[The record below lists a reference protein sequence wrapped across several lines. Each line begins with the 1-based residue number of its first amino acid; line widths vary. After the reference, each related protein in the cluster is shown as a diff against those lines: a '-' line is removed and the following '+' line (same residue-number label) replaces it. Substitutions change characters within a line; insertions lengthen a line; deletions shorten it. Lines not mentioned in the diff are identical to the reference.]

1 MHFKR
6 MKSKKAT
13 FRGYNPLNSSET
25 TTGAAV
31 EDPNAMSAFL
41 FCGECSS
48 SCAPPPPLS
57 ALHAA
62 SHEASMYSVDI
73 DRNSVELYTINN
85 SISKKLCLRVVHHA
99 TAEIA
104 QKMDNLR
111 TIFAEVPQVESVQID
126 QESPEALAS
135 NADERVSCTVLVEYK
150 LSPVSSTALE
160 VSHSDQSNQSHR
172 QEAEDFSNNEL
183 RDVVTKQILTRLAR
197 AGFEFTLLPNNISG
211 HDSERSRALSLT
223 KPATTS
229 NLNPHLSSVRSR
241 LHITSG
247 LCCPSEVPTIRSIL
261 KPLPGVHKIGVN
273 VATKVVFID
282 HDPSKVTATNMKSV
296 LVGERF
302 DVEILIDGGASLNH
316 GDVLSANGKDGTED
330 RTDSNHNLTPSN
342 FVESTL
348 LLKGIMPASHSM
360 ISPKDLVDKLFR
372 KNFFK
377 YQVRAIHIHVPSR
390 TLKVEHHPELVSVE
404 TIKNVLI
411 RGLAEEQQDWGEI
424 EVLHD
429 GGLEGLSLPALRSD
443 EISDRATSRLSEEDY
458 FFAGLKYS
466 VVISGIFWLV
476 SLLSAIDEK
485 LDYLKYAGIISVL
498 LGMPSVL
505 IKAWA
510 TIRRFYFDAN
520 CMMVIA
526 AFGALALGEYDEAAS
541 VSFLFSISEWLETQA
556 TGKARRALG
565 EIVSLR
571 PDYAHVVDK
580 ETGRITVI
588 PASDV
593 PLGSFCSVRTGD
605 KVPADGIVIEG
616 RSSVDESSITG
627 EARPVDKVAGSDV
640 SAGSINVGSTQLV
653 IKTTSTVGDSTV
665 SRLIALVEE
674 AQTNRSETEKLV
686 DSFAKKYTPF
696 VLATAVLV
704 STVPWIFGGETGR
717 HWTLNGLIIIVI
729 ACPCALTISTPV
741 TYSAGLAATAKRG
754 IIIKGGSRLEAL
766 GNAKTVIFD
775 KTGTLTQG
783 RFDLNHLELIGE
795 VKSRR
800 EVFTMYAYIDKI
812 RLELL
817 SIMEAPSSHPLSVT
831 LVSAAKAEGAI
842 PPHGILVQEHT
853 ILKGEGVCAIVNDK
867 QVYVGNERLFKRL
880 GMYHLSR
887 QHVESAQ
894 KWNND
899 GGTVGYIGIEGEGL
913 GIIAMFCV
921 TDTIR
926 DEAHHVV
933 TALIDNGVKVVMLTG
948 DGEGAALAVGEEI
961 GLPNSSIHS
970 QLLPEDKMHYVSALK
985 DCSSRSSVFF
995 TDQRNFIVF
1004 VGDGVNDAASL
1015 AVADVGVAM
1024 GHGASL
1030 ALEISDVTLMDSN
1043 LNKLLFS
1050 MKMGTKVIRTVKEN
1064 IIFSLVANATAIG
1077 LTFAGNMTLLLAIV
1091 CDVGVMLLVT
1101 LNGMK
1106 LLSERTIK
1114 SIEGSGISTESNGP
1128 EIIRKNFK
1136 DRRVIP
1142 STEDEVVE
1150 MV

>member
-1 MHFKR
+1 MHIKR
-6 MKSKKAT
+6 MKRKKAT

-31 EDPNAMSAFL
+31 EDPNAMLAFL
-41 FCGECSS
+41 FCRECSS

-62 SHEASMYSVDI
+62 SHEASMHSVDI
-73 DRNSVELYTINN
+73 DENAIKLYTISN

-104 QKMDNLR
+104 QKMDDLR
-111 TIFAEVPQVESVQID
+111 TIFAEVPEVENVQLA

-135 NADERVSCTVLVEYK
+135 NADGRVSCTVLVEYK
-150 LSPVSSTALE
+150 VSPVSSTVLK

-183 RDVVTKQILTRLAR
+183 RDVVTKQILHRLAG
-197 AGFEFTLLPNNISG
+197 AGFEFTLLPNNSR
-211 HDSERSRALSLT
+211 HDSQRSRALSLT
-223 KPATTS
+223 KVATTS

-282 HDPSKVTATNMKSV
+282 HDPSMVTATNMRSV

-302 DVEILIDGGASLNH
+302 DVDILIDGGAGLNH
-316 GDVLSANGKDGTED
+316 EDNLSANGKDGTED
-330 RTDSNHNLTPSN
+330 RTDNNHNLAPSK

-348 LLKGIMPASHSM
+348 LLKGITQSSHSL
-360 ISPKDLVDKLFR
+360 ISPKDVVDKLFR
-372 KNFFK
+372 QNLFK

-390 TLKVEHHPELVSVE
+390 TLKVEHHPELVSAE

-411 RGLAEEQQDWGEI
+411 RGLAEERQDWGEI

-429 GGLEGLSLPALRSD
+429 GRLEGLSLPALRSD
-443 EISDRATSRLSEEDY
+443 EISDRATNRLSEEDY

-476 SLLSAIDEK
+476 SLLSAIDEN
-485 LDYLKYAGIISVL
+485 LDYLKYAGLISVL
-498 LGMPSVL
+498 FGMPSVL
-505 IKAWA
+505 LKAWA

-520 CMMVIA
+520 CMMAIA

-704 STVPWIFGGETGR
+704 STGQSKLMSFPSCSLYDDAQRHVAWVLVVSTVPWIFGGETGR

-754 IIIKGGSRLEAL
+754 IIIKGGSRLEVL
-766 GNAKTVIFD
+766 WN
-775 KTGTLTQG
+775 
-783 RFDLNHLELIGE
+783 ELMLDFSYCVVCSNIHC
-795 VKSRR
+795 
-800 EVFTMYAYIDKI
+800 TDIHD
-812 RLELL
+812 RLWE
-817 SIMEAPSSHPLSVT
+817 MP
-831 LVSAAKAEGAI
+831 
-842 PPHGILVQEHT
+842 
-853 ILKGEGVCAIVNDK
+853 
-867 QVYVGNERLFKRL
+867 RL
-880 GMYHLSR
+880 
-887 QHVESAQ
+887 
-894 KWNND
+894 
-899 GGTVGYIGIEGEGL
+899 
-913 GIIAMFCV
+913 
-921 TDTIR
+921 
-926 DEAHHVV
+926 
-933 TALIDNGVKVVMLTG
+933 
-948 DGEGAALAVGEEI
+948 
-961 GLPNSSIHS
+961 
-970 QLLPEDKMHYVSALK
+970 
-985 DCSSRSSVFF
+985 
-995 TDQRNFIVF
+995 
-1004 VGDGVNDAASL
+1004 
-1015 AVADVGVAM
+1015 
-1024 GHGASL
+1024 
-1030 ALEISDVTLMDSN
+1030 
-1043 LNKLLFS
+1043 
-1050 MKMGTKVIRTVKEN
+1050 
-1064 IIFSLVANATAIG
+1064 
-1077 LTFAGNMTLLLAIV
+1077 
-1091 CDVGVMLLVT
+1091 
-1101 LNGMK
+1101 
-1106 LLSERTIK
+1106 
-1114 SIEGSGISTESNGP
+1114 
-1128 EIIRKNFK
+1128 
-1136 DRRVIP
+1136 
-1142 STEDEVVE
+1142 
-1150 MV
+1150 